1 MDIALF
7 LPDKFNHESLLYEKL
22 KEHRVR
28 TIHVSTSLSN
38 EYAVKYAE
46 QTSGVKVVFHNS
58 GRKVQRLY
66 QANNQVENVL
76 FFYNGNSPTQEN
88 EQDGYRTSRALANA
102 MNKNKN
108 IIIYPYKAKA
118 LNIQKK
124 GDLVEIKF
132 FNRLE
137 DINRIK
143 AIYLDQEQ
151 LKSLIDTLQVFV
163 K

>member
-7 LPDKFNHESLLYEKL
+7 LPDKFNYETLLFDKL
-22 KEHRVR
+22 NEHQVK
-28 TIHVSTSLSN
+28 TIHVATSLSN

-46 QTSGVKVVFHNS
+46 QTSGVAVVFNNS
-58 GRKVQRLY
+58 GRKLQRLY
-66 QANNQVENVL
+66 EANAQVENVI
-76 FFYNGNSPTQEN
+76 FFYNGNSPTPEN
-88 EQDGYRTSRALANA
+88 EKDGYRTSRALVNA

-108 IIIYPYKAKA
+108 ILIYPYKTKA
-118 LNIQKK
+118 LSVQKK

-143 AIYLDQEQ
+143 AIYLDKEQ
-151 LKSLIDTLQVFV
+151 LKSMIETLQAFV
-163 K
+163 